1 MTNLAGPYR
10 SGRIVLLAAGRREE
24 GLWLSRQSRSLACC
38 GSCAGR
44 RGLTQEELAEAA
56 GVSVRAVAYLERGT
70 LTVFRRIGAAEAA
83 GLTAELSAVDHEA
96 VDPPGRP
103 WGHRTR
109 TEGVK
114 PE

>member
-1 MTNLAGPYR
+1 MAESPVTFAG
-10 SGRIVLLAAGRREE
+10 LLRKLRREA
-24 GLWLSRQSRSLACC
+24 R
-38 GSCAGR
+38 
-44 RGLTQEELAEAA
+44 LTQEELAEAA